1 MHAAETHQHGARLDL
16 PLVKTVLHRTEGGLD
31 LKITDFMLAK
41 SQIVAVKGRFCF
53 AGRDLCRAK
62 SDFPQVKGE
71 LQLYDC
77 DLPIRDGMALAKQEM
92 LPDFLVMG

>member
-1 MHAAETHQHGARLDL
+1 MHAVETHQHGAKLDL
-16 PLVKTVLHRTEGGLD
+16 PLVKTVLHRTEGGFD
-31 LKITDFMLAK
+31 LEKTDFTLAK
-41 SQIVAVKGRFCF
+41 SEMYAAKGRFCF
-53 AGRDLCRAK
+53 AGRDLWRAK

-77 DLPIRDGMALAKQEM
+77 DLPIGDGMALAKQEM